1 MGQKKVL
8 KNPKAAAREAA
19 HGTNKKKEDSGEL
32 QKKVE
37 LENKLKGDV
46 VRAKVLD
53 ACTCSAVLG
62 SQYLNKDVKLEQFSL
77 SLHGKELVKD
87 TTMELTYG
95 ARYGLIGL
103 NGSGKSTIL
112 AAIRARE
119 LPIPDWIDIW
129 HLHEEAPPTDKTAIE
144 SVVDVVKN
152 EQTRLEA
159 LSLEIMERDPE
170 SDLLGTIGDKLD
182 KMDPSQF
189 EARAC
194 ELLAGLGFS
203 PVMMNKATKDMSGG
217 WRMRVVLV

>member
-32 QKKVE
+32 Q
-37 LENKLKGDV
+37 
-46 VRAKVLD
+46 
-53 ACTCSAVLG
+53 
-62 SQYLNKDVKLEQFSL
+62 QISL

-129 HLHEEAPPTDKTAIE
+129 HLHEEAPPSDKTAIK

-170 SDLLGTIGDKLD
+170 SEILATIGDK
-182 KMDPSQF
+182 
-189 EARAC
+189 
-194 ELLAGLGFS
+194 
-203 PVMMNKATKDMSGG
+203 
-217 WRMRVVLV
+217 